1 MSIYLT
7 RYAYPHQLIEH
18 PPIGDVGI
26 IVVIPCYH
34 EPDLIQSLES
44 LAQCELPL
52 INVEVLVVI
61 NHAEDASDFIKAYN
75 QNSFKTAKLWAEQ
88 NNTPELYFH
97 ILQVSL
103 PTKKAGVGL
112 ARKAGMDEAVRRFEA
127 VGNPEGII
135 CCFDADST
143 CDTNYLQ
150 AVYEHFELNAAA
162 KGASIY
168 YEHDTEVADKALGHG
183 ITQYELHLRY
193 YVNALRFAG
202 FPFAYQTVGSS
213 MAVKASIYQKQGGMN
228 TRKAGEDFYFLNKII
243 PLGDFTEINTT
254 TVRPSGRVSD
264 RVPFGT
270 GRFMSNYL
278 EGDTEVVTTYHIQSF
293 LDLKACFDQ
302 VSTLFRTSGTNL
314 NLLLEKMPESILNFV
329 PLAEFNLA
337 MEEINRQSTTQAMF
351 LHRFFLWFNAFKV
364 LKYMHFARDNYY
376 PNIDITS
383 ACQALNEQYAIGSF
397 DNKLPKELL
406 EDFRRFDRI
415 FKSA

>member
-1 MSIYLT
+1 MSVYLT

-18 PPIGDVGI
+18 SPIGDVGI
-26 IVVIPCYH
+26 IIVIPCFN
-34 EPDLIQSLES
+34 EPDLILSLES
-44 LAQCELPL
+44 LAQCELPP
-52 INVEVLVVI
+52 IGVEVLVII
-61 NHAEDASDFIKAYN
+61 NHAKDESEMIKQHN
-75 QNSFKTAKLWAEQ
+75 QNSFKAAKLWAEQ

-97 ILQVSL
+97 ILQVTL

-112 ARKAGMDEAVRRFEA
+112 ARKAGMDEAVRRFA
-127 VGNPEGII
+127 AAGNRDGII

-150 AVYEHFELNAAA
+150 AVYEHFENYPAA

-168 YEHDTEVADKALGHG
+168 YEHDTEIGDKALSHG
-183 ITQYELHLRY
+183 IIQYELHLRY

-213 MAVKASIYQKQGGMN
+213 MAVKANVYQKQGGMN

-278 EGDTEVVTTYHIQSF
+278 ESDTEVVETYDIQSF
-293 LDLKACFDQ
+293 QDLKVCFDR
-302 VSTLFRTSGTNL
+302 VPALFQASDANMDSML
-314 NLLLEKMPESILNFV
+314 KEMPESILDFIPSV
-329 PLAEFNLA
+329 EFKLAI
-337 MEEINRQSTTQAMF
+337 EEINRQSTTQEIFM
-351 LHRFFLWFNAFKV
+351 HRFFLWFNAFKV
-364 LKYMHFARDNYY
+364 LKFMHFARDNYY
-376 PNIDITS
+376 PNMDIGS
-383 ACQALNEQYAIGSF
+383 ACQALNEHYVIGDF

-406 EDFRRFDRI
+406 EHFRRFDRK
-415 FKSA
+415 FRSA